1 MTLVDGATASPDL
14 QDIITTAEVESIKE
28 SESDSTYQI
37 STKFNNGS
45 NNNTTTRNSNLII
58 AIVLSTVFTILILII
73 GLIVVLIIAKLL
85 RNNKCKLRHH
95 LSVDQMPLMDSCGED
110 VSMHAPCIDQMPLM
124 DSCGEDVSM
133 HAPCSAC
140 MCTLK

>member
-14 QDIITTAEVESIKE
+14 QNIITTAEVESTEE

-45 NNNTTTRNSNLII
+45 NNNTTTRNSNLIM

-85 RNNKCKLRHH
+85 RNNKCKLRPHWSVHH
-95 LSVDQMPLMDSCGED
+95 
-110 VSMHAPCIDQMPLM
+110 DQMPLM